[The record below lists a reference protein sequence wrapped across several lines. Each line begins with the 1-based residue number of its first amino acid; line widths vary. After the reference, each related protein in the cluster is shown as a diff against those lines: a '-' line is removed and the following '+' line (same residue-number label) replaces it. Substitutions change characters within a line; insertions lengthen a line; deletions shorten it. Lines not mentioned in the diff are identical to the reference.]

1 MRKTALRLC
10 GNFRNTPSSLV
21 KGRVWL
27 RRDVT
32 CSEVGLLIMT
42 VKCFFFNQR
51 FPLIIIYKIILFT
64 KILIFFNKSHL

>member
-1 MRKTALRLC
+1 MRKTFLRLC

-42 VKCFFFNQR
+42 VKCFFFLSPFSAHYYLQNY
-51 FPLIIIYKIILFT
+51 FVYKNID
-64 KILIFFNKSHL
+64 IF